1 MHLECRMLKY
11 FITEKVIS
19 TDLIEERNIQM
30 KKKILPVI
38 AAIAFIF
45 VVVIFMI
52 LGKVIDKYTPTD
64 ERQDLA
70 IQYNLTSNDEVAIIY
85 NNELIEAKA
94 KVINDVVYL
103 RLDTVKSYINDRFY
117 WDSNENLLRY
127 TTASDL
133 VSVPAE
139 STSYTIT
146 KDSHSS
152 DHIIVKADAE
162 TAYIAIDF
170 VKTYSDF
177 SYEIFENPN
186 RVVITTAWDDY
197 TTTTAKKASELRVRG
212 GIKSPILDDLEKGE
226 VLTILEE
233 METWTKVITDDGI
246 IGYVKSKNLGNT
258 STKTLTS
265 DYVPEEFTHIKKDF
279 EINMAWH
286 QVFNRSA
293 NGNISSVLQST
304 KGLNV
309 ISPSWFYLKD
319 ENGGI
324 GSLASSDYVSY
335 CHQHNV
341 EVWALVSNF
350 GAADQGLENPDLTA
364 VLTHTSSRDNLVNN
378 LISAA
383 IQYNLDGINVDFE
396 SVSPEVGDAYI
407 QFIRE
412 LSLKCANNGIVLSV
426 DNYVPTAYTAFYD
439 RAEQALF
446 ADYVVIMAYDEHYSG
461 SEPGSVASIGWVT
474 EGIENTLK
482 EVPADQI
489 ILGMP
494 FYARVWKLTPV
505 EGESLPEDGAVVDSF
520 TNFDISC
527 YSASMGEQKKLASV
541 NGVTPVWS
549 DDVGQHY
556 VEYINGGSIYQIWM
570 EDAASIEAKLKVM
583 DSFGLA
589 GGSFWKLGL
598 EQSAVWDTIIKYIN

>member
-1 MHLECRMLKY
+1 
-11 FITEKVIS
+11 
-19 TDLIEERNIQM
+19 M

-38 AAIAFIF
+38 AALAFIL
-45 VVVIFMI
+45 VVILFMI
-52 LGKVIDKYTPTD
+52 LGKVIDRYTPTD
-64 ERQDLA
+64 EHQDLA
-70 IQYNLTSNDEVAIIY
+70 VHYGVTSDEEVAIIY

-94 KVINDVVYL
+94 KLLNGVVYL
-103 RLDTVKSYINDRFY
+103 RLDTVKDYINDRFY
-117 WDSNENLLRY
+117 WDANENLLRY
-127 TTASDL
+127 TTATDL

-139 STSYTIT
+139 STNYTIT

-177 SYEIFENPN
+177 AYEVFEAPN
-186 RVVITTAWDDY
+186 RVVITTAWGDY
-197 TTTTAKKASELRVRG
+197 TTTTAKKDTEIRVLG
-212 GIKSPILDDLEKGE
+212 GIKSPILDDIAKGE
-226 VLTILEE
+226 ELTILEE
-233 METWTKVITDDGI
+233 LETWTEVITGDGI
-246 IGYVKSKNLGNT
+246 IGYVKSKNLGSK

-265 DYVPEEFTHIKKDF
+265 DYVPEEFSHIKKDF

-293 NGNISSVLQST
+293 NSNISSVLSST

-319 ENGGI
+319 EKGGI

-350 GAADQGLENPDLTA
+350 GAADQGLANPDLTTI
-364 VLTHTSSRDNLVNN
+364 LTHTSSRDNLVNN
-378 LISAA
+378 LISSA
-383 IQYNLDGINVDFE
+383 IQYNLDGINIDFE
-396 SVSPEVGDAYI
+396 SVDPAVGDSYI

-474 EGIENTLK
+474 EGIENTMK

-494 FYARVWKLTPV
+494 FYARVWSLTPA
-505 EGESLPEDGAVVDSF
+505 EGESLPEDGAVVDSY
-520 TNFDISC
+520 TNYDIGC
-527 YSASMGEQKKLASV
+527 YSASMGEQKRLANV

-549 DDVGQHY
+549 DEVGQY
-556 VEYINGGSIYQIWM
+556 YAEYKNSGSIYQIWM
-570 EDAASIEAKLKVM
+570 EDEASIEEKLKVM
-583 DSFGLA
+583 DSFKLA
-589 GGSFWKLGL
+589 GGAFWKLGL
-598 EQSAVWDTIIKYIN
+598 EQSSVWDTIIKYIN

>member
-1 MHLECRMLKY
+1 
-11 FITEKVIS
+11 
-19 TDLIEERNIQM
+19 M

-38 AAIAFIF
+38 AAVAFIL
-45 VVVIFMI
+45 VVISFMI

-64 ERQDLA
+64 EHQDLA
-70 IQYNLTSNDEVAIIY
+70 VHYDVTAEGEVAIIY
-85 NNELIEAKA
+85 NNELIESKA
-94 KVINDVVYL
+94 KLLNGVVYL
-103 RLDTVKSYINDRFY
+103 RLDMVKNYINDRFY
-117 WDSNENLLRY
+117 WDANENLLRY
-127 TTASDL
+127 TTANDL
-133 VSVPAE
+133 ISVPAE
-139 STSYTIT
+139 STNYTIT

-152 DHIIVKADAE
+152 DHILVKADAE

-177 SYEIFENPN
+177 AYEIFENPD
-186 RVVITTAWDDY
+186 RVVITTAWGDY
-197 TTTTAKKASELRVRG
+197 TTTTAKKDTEIRVLG
-212 GIKSPILDDLEKGE
+212 GIKSPILDDLAKGE
-226 VLTILEE
+226 ELTILEE
-233 METWTKVITDDGI
+233 LENWTEVITSDGI
-246 IGYVKSKNLGNT
+246 IGYVKSKNLGEK

-265 DYVPEEFTHIKKDF
+265 DYVPEEFSHIKKDF

-286 QVFNRSA
+286 QVFNRTA
-293 NGNISSVLQST
+293 NSNISSVLQST

-309 ISPSWFYLKD
+309 ISPTWFFLKD

-324 GSLASSDYVSY
+324 GSLASSDYVKY

-350 GAADQGLENPDLTA
+350 GATDQGLENPDLTTI
-364 VLTHTSSRDNLVNN
+364 LTHTSSRDNLVNN

-396 SVSPEVGDAYI
+396 SVSPDVGDSYI

-412 LSLKCANNGIVLSV
+412 LSLKCANNGLVLSV

-446 ADYVVIMAYDEHYSG
+446 ADYVVVMAYDEHYSG

-474 EGIENTLK
+474 EGIVNTMK

-489 ILGMP
+489 VLGMP
-494 FYARVWKLTPV
+494 FYSRIWKLTPA
-505 EGESLPEDGAVVDSF
+505 EGESLPEEGAVVDSYV
-520 TNFDISC
+520 NFDISC
-527 YSASMGEQKKLASV
+527 YSASMAEQKKLANV

-549 DDVGQHY
+549 DEVGQHY
-556 VEYINGGSIYQIWM
+556 VEYKNGGSIYQIWM

-583 DSFGLA
+583 DSYELA
-589 GGSFWKLGL
+589 GGAFWKLGL
-598 EQSAVWDTIIKYIN
+598 EQSSVWDTIIKYIN

>member
-1 MHLECRMLKY
+1 
-11 FITEKVIS
+11 
-19 TDLIEERNIQM
+19 M

-38 AAIAFIF
+38 AALAFILA
-45 VVVIFMI
+45 VISFMI

-64 ERQDLA
+64 ERRDLSEH
-70 IQYNLTSNDEVAIIY
+70 YGVTSDEEVAIIY
-85 NNELIEAKA
+85 NNELIESKA
-94 KVINDVVYL
+94 KLLNGVVYL
-103 RLDTVKSYINDRFY
+103 RLDMVKGYINDRFY
-117 WDSNENLLRY
+117 WDANENILRY
-127 TTASDL
+127 TTASEL

-139 STSYTIT
+139 STNYTIA

-152 DHIIVKADAE
+152 NHIIVKADAE

-177 SYEIFENPN
+177 AYEIFEEPN
-186 RVVITTAWDDY
+186 RVVITTAWGDY
-197 TTTTAKKASELRVRG
+197 TTTTAKKDTEIRVLG
-212 GIKSPILDDLEKGE
+212 GIKSPIIDDIAKGE
-226 VLTILEE
+226 TLTILEE
-233 METWTKVITDDGI
+233 LENWTEVITDDGI
-246 IGYVKSKNLGNT
+246 IGYVKSKNLGSK

-265 DYVPEEFTHIKKDF
+265 DFVEEAFTHIKKDF

-286 QVFNRSA
+286 QVFNRNA
-293 NGNISSVLQST
+293 NSNISSVLSST

-319 ENGGI
+319 EKGGI

-350 GAADQGLENPDLTA
+350 GAVDQGLENPDLTTI
-364 VLTHTSSRDNLVNN
+364 LTHTSSRDNLVNN

-383 IQYNLDGINVDFE
+383 IQYNLDGINIDFE
-396 SVSPEVGDAYI
+396 SVDPAVGDSYI

-412 LSLKCANNGIVLSV
+412 LSLKCANNEIVLSV

-474 EGIENTLK
+474 EGIENTMK

-494 FYARVWKLTPV
+494 FYARVWKLTPADGI
-505 EGESLPEDGAVVDSF
+505 ELPETGSMISDYSDY
-520 TNFDISC
+520 NISC
-527 YSASMGEQKKLASV
+527 YSASMGEQKNLANV
-541 NGVTPVWS
+541 NGITPIWS
-549 DDVGQHY
+549 DEIGQHY
-556 VEYINGGSIYQIWM
+556 VEYKNSGAIYQIWM

-598 EQSAVWDTIIKYIN
+598 EQSSVWDTIIKYIN

>member
-1 MHLECRMLKY
+1 
-11 FITEKVIS
+11 
-19 TDLIEERNIQM
+19 M

-38 AAIAFIF
+38 AAVAFIL
-45 VVVIFMI
+45 VVILFMI
-52 LGKVIDKYTPTD
+52 LGKVINKYTPTD
-64 ERQDLA
+64 EHQDLA
-70 IQYNLTSNDEVAIIY
+70 VHYDVTSEGEVAIIY
-85 NNELIEAKA
+85 NNELIESKA
-94 KVINDVVYL
+94 KLLNGVVYL
-103 RLDTVKSYINDRFY
+103 RLDMVKDYINDRFY
-117 WDSNENLLRY
+117 WDANENLLRY
-127 TTASDL
+127 TTATDL

-139 STSYTIT
+139 STNYTIT
-146 KDSHSS
+146 KDTHSS
-152 DHIIVKADAE
+152 DHILVKADAE

-177 SYEIFENPN
+177 AYEIFENPN
-186 RVVITTAWDDY
+186 RVVITTAWGDY
-197 TTTTAKKASELRVRG
+197 TTTTAKKDTELRVLG
-212 GIKSPILDDLEKGE
+212 GIKSPILDDLTKGE
-226 VLTILEE
+226 ELTILEE
-233 METWTKVITDDGI
+233 LETWTEVITNDGI
-246 IGYVKSKNLGNT
+246 IGYVKSKNLGEK

-265 DYVPEEFTHIKKDF
+265 DYVPEEFSHIKKDF
-279 EINMAWH
+279 EISMAWH

-293 NGNISSVLQST
+293 NSNISSVLQST

-309 ISPSWFYLKD
+309 ISPTWFYLKD
-319 ENGGI
+319 EKGGI
-324 GSLASSDYVSY
+324 GSLASSDYVKY

-350 GAADQGLENPDLTA
+350 GATDQGLENPDLTTI
-364 VLTHTSSRDNLVNN
+364 LTHTSSRDNLVNN

-396 SVSPEVGDAYI
+396 SVSPDVGDSYI

-412 LSLKCANNGIVLSV
+412 LSLKCANNGLVLSV

-474 EGIENTLK
+474 EGIENTMK
-482 EVPADQI
+482 EVSADQI
-489 ILGMP
+489 VLGMP
-494 FYARVWKLTPV
+494 FYSRVWKLTPA
-505 EGESLPEDGAVVDSF
+505 EGESLPEEGSVVDSY

-527 YSASMGEQKKLASV
+527 YSASMAEQKKLANV

-549 DDVGQHY
+549 DEVGQHY
-556 VEYINGGSIYQIWM
+556 VEYKNGGSIYQIWM

-589 GGSFWKLGL
+589 GGAFWKLGL
-598 EQSAVWDTIIKYIN
+598 EQSSVWDTIIKYIN

>member
-1 MHLECRMLKY
+1 
-11 FITEKVIS
+11 
-19 TDLIEERNIQM
+19 M

-38 AAIAFIF
+38 AAVAFIL
-45 VVVIFMI
+45 VVILFMI

-70 IQYNLTSNDEVAIIY
+70 VHYDVTAEGEVAIIY
-85 NNELIEAKA
+85 NNELIESKA
-94 KVINDVVYL
+94 KLLNGVVYL
-103 RLDTVKSYINDRFY
+103 RLDMVKDYINDRFY
-117 WDSNENLLRY
+117 WDANENLLRY
-127 TTASDL
+127 TTATDL

-139 STSYTIT
+139 STNYTIT
-146 KDSHSS
+146 KDSYSS
-152 DHIIVKADAE
+152 DHILVKADAE

-177 SYEIFENPN
+177 AYEIFENPD
-186 RVVITTAWDDY
+186 RVVITTAWGDY
-197 TTTTAKKASELRVRG
+197 TTTTVKKDTELRVRG
-212 GIKSPILDDLEKGE
+212 GIKSPILDDLAKGE
-226 VLTILEE
+226 ELTILEE
-233 METWTKVITDDGI
+233 FETWTEVITGDGI
-246 IGYVKSKNLGNT
+246 IGYVKSKNLDKK
-258 STKTLTS
+258 SIKTLTS
-265 DYVPEEFTHIKKDF
+265 DYVPEEFSHIKKDF
-279 EINMAWH
+279 EINLAWH
-286 QVFNRSA
+286 QVFNRTA
-293 NGNISSVLQST
+293 NSNISSVLQST

-309 ISPSWFYLKD
+309 ISPTWFFLKD

-324 GSLASSDYVSY
+324 GSLASSDYVKY

-350 GAADQGLENPDLTA
+350 GAVDQGLDNPDLTTI
-364 VLTHTSSRDNLVNN
+364 LTHTSSRDNLVNN

-383 IQYNLDGINVDFE
+383 IQYNLDGINIDFE
-396 SVSPEVGDAYI
+396 SVSPDVGDSYI

-412 LSLKCANNGIVLSV
+412 LSLKCANNGLVLSV

-446 ADYVVIMAYDEHYSG
+446 ADYVVVMAYDEHYSG

-474 EGIENTLK
+474 EGIENTMK

-489 ILGMP
+489 VLGMP
-494 FYARVWKLTPV
+494 FYSRVWKLTPA
-505 EGESLPEDGAVVDSF
+505 EGESLPEDGAVVDSY
-520 TNFDISC
+520 TNFDVSC
-527 YSASMGEQKKLASV
+527 YSASMAEQKKLANV

-549 DDVGQHY
+549 DEVGQHY
-556 VEYINGGSIYQIWM
+556 VEYKNGGSIYQIWM

-589 GGSFWKLGL
+589 GGAFWKLGL
-598 EQSAVWDTIIKYIN
+598 EQSSVWDTIIKYIN

>member
-1 MHLECRMLKY
+1 
-11 FITEKVIS
+11 
-19 TDLIEERNIQM
+19 M
-30 KKKILPVI
+30 KKKIIPVI
-38 AAIAFIF
+38 AAFVFIF
-45 VVVIFMI
+45 VIILFML
-52 LGKVIDKYTPTD
+52 LGKIIDKYSPTD
-64 ERQDLA
+64 DRQDLG
-70 IQYNLTSNDEVAIIY
+70 IHYNINSDEEVAIIY

-94 KVINDVVYL
+94 KILNDIVYL
-103 RLDTVKSYINDRFY
+103 RVDTVKNYINNRFY
-117 WDSNENLLRY
+117 WDENENILRY
-127 TTASDL
+127 TTATDL

-139 STSYTIT
+139 STNYTIT
-146 KDSHSS
+146 KKSHSS

-162 TAYIAIDF
+162 TAYVAIDF

-177 SYEIFENPN
+177 AYEIFEEPH
-186 RVVITTAWDDY
+186 RIIITTAWGNY
-197 TTTTAKKASELRVRG
+197 TTATAKKDTELRLLG
-212 GIKSPILDDLEKGE
+212 GIKSPILDELEKGE
-226 VLTILEE
+226 ELTILEE
-233 METWTKVITDDGI
+233 LESWTEVITADGI
-246 IGYVKSKNLGNT
+246 IGYVKSKNLGNI

-286 QVFNRSA
+286 QIFNRSA
-293 NGNISSVLQST
+293 NSNISSVLQST

-319 ENGGI
+319 NKGNI
-324 GSLASSDYVSY
+324 GSLASTDYVNY

-350 GAADQGLENPDLTA
+350 GASDQGLENPDLTSL
-364 VLTHTSSRDNLVNN
+364 LTHTSSRDNLVNN
-378 LISAA
+378 LISSA

-396 SVSPEVGDAYI
+396 SVDPSVGDSYI

-426 DNYVPTAYTAFYD
+426 DNYVPSAYTAFYN

-474 EGIENTLK
+474 EGIENTMK
-482 EVPADQI
+482 EVPSDQI

-494 FYARVWKLTPV
+494 FYARVWSLTPV
-505 EGESLPEDGAVVDSF
+505 DGESLPEDGAVIDSF
-520 TNFDISC
+520 TNFNINC
-527 YSASMGEQKKLASV
+527 YSASMGEQKRLANA

-549 DDVGQHY
+549 DELGQYY
-556 VEYINGGSIYQIWM
+556 VEYKNGGSIYQIWM
-570 EDAASIEAKLKVM
+570 EDATSIEAKLKVM
-583 DSFGLA
+583 DSFKLA
-589 GGSFWKLGL
+589 GGAFWKLGL
-598 EQSAVWDTIIKYIN
+598 EQETVWDTIIKYIN

>member
-1 MHLECRMLKY
+1 
-11 FITEKVIS
+11 
-19 TDLIEERNIQM
+19 M

-38 AAIAFIF
+38 AALTLII
-45 VVVIFMI
+45 VVILFML
-52 LGKVIDKYTPTD
+52 LGNVIEKYTPTD

-70 IQYNLTSNDEVAIIY
+70 AHYNVTSDEEVAIIY
-85 NNELIEAKA
+85 NNELIESKA
-94 KVINDVVYL
+94 KLLNGVVYL
-103 RLDTVKSYINDRFY
+103 SLDTVKDYINDRFY
-117 WDSNENLLRY
+117 WDANENLLRY
-127 TTASDL
+127 ATATDL

-139 STSYTIT
+139 STNYTIT

-152 DHIIVKADAE
+152 DHIIVKADAT

-177 SYEIFENPN
+177 AYEIFEEPN
-186 RVVITTAWDDY
+186 RVVITTAWGDY
-197 TTTTAKKASELRVRG
+197 TTTTAKKDTELRILG
-212 GIKSPILDDLEKGE
+212 GIKSPILDDIAKGE
-226 VLTILEE
+226 ELTILEQLE
-233 METWTKVITDDGI
+233 NWTEVITSDGI
-246 IGYVKSKNLGNT
+246 IGYVKSKNLGDT

-265 DYVPEEFTHIKKDF
+265 DYVAEEFTHIKKDF

-309 ISPSWFYLKD
+309 ISPTWFYLNNED
-319 ENGGI
+319 GGI
-324 GSLASSDYVSY
+324 GSLASTDYVNY

-350 GAADQGLENPDLTA
+350 GAVDQGLENPDLTTI
-364 VLTHTSSRDNLVNN
+364 LTHTSSRDNLVNN
-378 LISAA
+378 LISSA

-396 SVSPEVGDAYI
+396 SVDPAVGDSYI

-446 ADYVVIMAYDEHYSG
+446 ADYVAVMAYDEHYAG
-461 SEPGSVASIGWVT
+461 SEPGSVASIGFVT

-494 FYARVWKLTPV
+494 FYSRVWSLTPTD
-505 EGESLPEDGAVVDSF
+505 GEATTDGAADSY
-520 TNFDISC
+520 TNYDIGC
-527 YSASMGEQKKLASV
+527 YSASMGEQKRLANV
-541 NGVTPVWS
+541 NGVEPVWS
-549 DDVGQHY
+549 SESGQYY
-556 VEYINGGSIYQIWM
+556 VEYENGGSIYKIWI
-570 EDAASIEAKLKVM
+570 EDAASIEEKLKVM

-589 GGSFWKLGL
+589 GGAFWKLGL
-598 EQSAVWDTIIKYIN
+598 EQSSVWDTIIKYIN

>member
-1 MHLECRMLKY
+1 
-11 FITEKVIS
+11 
-19 TDLIEERNIQM
+19 M

-38 AAIAFIF
+38 AAIVFIF
-45 VVVIFMI
+45 VVILFMI
-52 LGKVIDKYTPTD
+52 LGKVIDKITPTD

-70 IQYNLTSNDEVAIIY
+70 IQYHVTSDEEVAIIY
-85 NNELIEAKA
+85 NNELIEDQAKLLNG
-94 KVINDVVYL
+94 IVYL
-103 RLDTVKSYINDRFY
+103 SLDTVKNHINDRFY
-117 WDSNENLLRY
+117 WDTNENLLRY
-127 TTASDL
+127 TTSTAL

-139 STSYTIT
+139 STNYTIA
-146 KDSHSS
+146 KDTHSS
-152 DHIIVKADAE
+152 DHILVKADSE

-177 SYEIFENPN
+177 AYEIFTEPN
-186 RVVITTAWDDY
+186 RVVITTAWGDY
-197 TTTTAKKASELRVRG
+197 TTTTVKKDTKLRVRG
-212 GIKSPILDDLEKGE
+212 GIKSAILDDIAKGE
-226 VLTILEE
+226 ELTILEE
-233 METWTKVITDDGI
+233 FENWVEVITSDGI
-246 IGYVKSKNLGNT
+246 IGYVKSKNLGST

-265 DYVPEEFTHIKKDF
+265 DYTPDEFTHIKKDF

-293 NGNISSVLQST
+293 NSDISSVLSST

-319 ENGGI
+319 ETGNI
-324 GSLASSDYVSY
+324 GSLASTDYVTY

-350 GAADQGLENPDLTA
+350 GAEDQGLENPDLTTI
-364 VLTHTSSRDNLVNN
+364 LTHTSSRDNLVNN

-383 IQYNLDGINVDFE
+383 IQYNLDGINIDFE
-396 SVSPEVGDAYI
+396 SVDPEVGDSYI

-461 SEPGSVASIGWVT
+461 TEPGSVASIGWVT
-474 EGIENTLK
+474 EGIENTMK

-494 FYARVWKLTPV
+494 FYARVWRLTPAD
-505 EGESLPEDGAVVDSF
+505 GESLPEDGAIVDSF

-527 YSASMGEQKKLASV
+527 NSASMGEQKRLASA

-549 DDVGQHY
+549 DEVGQYY
-556 VEYINGGSIYQIWM
+556 VEYKNGESIYQIWM
-570 EDAASIEAKLKVM
+570 EDATSIEAKLKVM
-583 DSFGLA
+583 DSFKLA
-589 GGSFWKLGL
+589 GGAFWKLGL
-598 EQSAVWDTIIKYIN
+598 EQESVWDTIIKYIN

>member
-1 MHLECRMLKY
+1 
-11 FITEKVIS
+11 
-19 TDLIEERNIQM
+19 M

-38 AAIAFIF
+38 AALAFIL
-45 VVVIFMI
+45 VVISFMV

-64 ERQDLA
+64 ERRDLA
-70 IQYNLTSNDEVAIIY
+70 VHYDVTSDEDVAIIY
-85 NNELIEAKA
+85 NNELIESKA
-94 KVINDVVYL
+94 RLLNGVVYL
-103 RLDTVKSYINDRFY
+103 RLDMVKEYINDRFY
-117 WDSNENLLRY
+117 WDANENLLRY
-127 TTASDL
+127 ATASDL

-139 STSYTIT
+139 STNYTIA

-162 TAYIAIDF
+162 TAYVAIDF
-170 VKTYSDF
+170 IKTYSDF
-177 SYEIFENPN
+177 AYEIFEEPN
-186 RVVITTAWDDY
+186 RVVITTAWGDY
-197 TTTTAKKASELRVRG
+197 TTTTAKKDTEIRILG
-212 GIKSPILDDLEKGE
+212 GIKSPILDDIAKGE
-226 VLTILEE
+226 ELTVLEE
-233 METWTKVITDDGI
+233 LENWTEVITGDGI
-246 IGYVKSKNLGNT
+246 IGYVKSKNLGSK

-265 DYVPEEFTHIKKDF
+265 DFIEEAFTHIKKDF
-279 EINMAWH
+279 EVNMAWH
-286 QVFNRSA
+286 QVFNRNA
-293 NGNISSVLQST
+293 NSNIASVLSST

-350 GAADQGLENPDLTA
+350 GAVDQGLENPDLTTI
-364 VLTHTSSRDNLVNN
+364 LTHTSSRDNLVNN

-396 SVSPEVGDAYI
+396 SVDPAVGDSYI

-412 LSLKCANNGIVLSV
+412 LSLKCANNEIVLSV

-474 EGIENTLK
+474 EGIENTMK

-494 FYARVWKLTPV
+494 FYARVWKLTPAD
-505 EGESLPEDGAVVDSF
+505 GSSLPETGAMISDYS
-520 TNFDISC
+520 DYKISC
-527 YSASMGEQKKLASV
+527 YSASMSEQKKLANV
-541 NGVTPVWS
+541 NGITPIWS
-549 DDVGQHY
+549 DEIGQHY
-556 VEYINGGSIYQIWM
+556 VEYENGNSIYQIWM

-589 GGSFWKLGL
+589 GGAFWKLGL
-598 EQSAVWDTIIKYIN
+598 EQSSVWDTIIKYIN

>member
-1 MHLECRMLKY
+1 
-11 FITEKVIS
+11 
-19 TDLIEERNIQM
+19 M

-38 AAIAFIF
+38 AALAFIL
-45 VVVIFMI
+45 VVILFTL
-52 LGKVIDKYTPTD
+52 LGNVIEKYTPTD
-64 ERQDLA
+64 EQQDLG
-70 IQYNLTSNDEVAIIY
+70 IHYGISSEEDVAIIY
-85 NNELIEAKA
+85 NNELLESKGRILNG
-94 KVINDVVYL
+94 IVYL
-103 RLDTVKSYINDRFY
+103 RLDTIKTYINDRFY
-117 WDSNENLLRY
+117 WDANENLLRY
-127 TTASDL
+127 TTATDL

-152 DHIIVKADAE
+152 NHIIVKADAE
-162 TAYIAIDF
+162 TAYVAIDF

-177 SYEIFENPN
+177 SYEIFEEPN
-186 RVVITTAWDDY
+186 RVVITTAWGDY
-197 TTTTAKKASELRVRG
+197 TTTTAKKDTELRILG
-212 GIKSPILDDLEKGE
+212 GIKSPIIDTLEKGE
-226 VLTILEE
+226 ELTILEE
-233 METWTKVITDDGI
+233 LETWTEVITSDGV
-246 IGYVKSKNLGNT
+246 IGYVKSKYLGST

-265 DYVPEEFTHIKKDF
+265 DYIAEEFTHIKKDF

-286 QVFNRSA
+286 QVLNRSA
-293 NGNISSVLQST
+293 NSNISSVLQST

-309 ISPSWFYLKD
+309 ISPTWFYLKD
-319 ENGGI
+319 EKGTI
-324 GSLASSDYVSY
+324 GSLASTDYVSY

-350 GAADQGLENPDLTA
+350 GAADQGLSNPDLTTI
-364 VLTHTSSRDNLVNN
+364 LTHTSSRDNLVNN

-383 IQYNLDGINVDFE
+383 IQYNLDGINIDFE
-396 SVSPEVGDAYI
+396 SVDPAVGDSYI
-407 QFIRE
+407 QFVRE

-474 EGIENTLK
+474 EGIENTMK
-482 EVPADQI
+482 EVPASQI

-494 FYARVWKLTPV
+494 FYARVWSLTPS
-505 EGESLPEDGAVVDSF
+505 EGESLPEDGAVIDSF
-520 TNFDISC
+520 TNYDISC
-527 YSASMGEQKKLASV
+527 YSASMGEQKRLANA
-541 NGVTPVWS
+541 NGATPVWS
-549 DDVGQHY
+549 DEVGQHY
-556 VEYINGGSIYQIWM
+556 VEYKNGGSIYQIWM

-583 DSFGLA
+583 DSFKLA
-589 GGSFWKLGL
+589 GGAFWKLGL

>member
-1 MHLECRMLKY
+1 
-11 FITEKVIS
+11 
-19 TDLIEERNIQM
+19 M

-38 AAIAFIF
+38 AAVAFIL
-45 VVVIFMI
+45 VVISFMI

-64 ERQDLA
+64 EHQDLA
-70 IQYNLTSNDEVAIIY
+70 VHYDVTAEGEVAIIY
-85 NNELIEAKA
+85 NNELIESKA
-94 KVINDVVYL
+94 KLLNGIVYL
-103 RLDTVKSYINDRFY
+103 RLDMVKNYINDRFY
-117 WDSNENLLRY
+117 WDANENLLRY
-127 TTASDL
+127 TTANDL

-139 STSYTIT
+139 STNYTIT
-146 KDSHSS
+146 KDTHSS
-152 DHIIVKADAE
+152 DHILVKADAE

-177 SYEIFENPN
+177 AYEIFENPD
-186 RVVITTAWDDY
+186 RVVITTAWGDY
-197 TTTTAKKASELRVRG
+197 TTTTAKKDTEIRVLG
-212 GIKSPILDDLEKGE
+212 GIKSPILDDIPKGE
-226 VLTILEE
+226 ELTVLEE
-233 METWTKVITDDGI
+233 LENWTEVITNDGI
-246 IGYVKSKNLGNT
+246 IGYVKSKNLGEK

-265 DYVPEEFTHIKKDF
+265 DYVPEEFSHIKKDF

-286 QVFNRSA
+286 QVFNRTA
-293 NGNISSVLQST
+293 NSNISSVLQST

-309 ISPSWFYLKD
+309 ISPTWFFLKD

-324 GSLASSDYVSY
+324 GSLASSDYVKY

-350 GAADQGLENPDLTA
+350 GATDQGLENPDLTTI
-364 VLTHTSSRDNLVNN
+364 LTHTSSRDNLVNN

-396 SVSPEVGDAYI
+396 SVSPDVGDSYI

-412 LSLKCANNGIVLSV
+412 LSLKCANNGLVLSV

-474 EGIENTLK
+474 EGIVNTMK

-489 ILGMP
+489 VLGMP
-494 FYARVWKLTPV
+494 FYSRVWKLTPA
-505 EGESLPEDGAVVDSF
+505 EGESLPEEGAVVDSYV
-520 TNFDISC
+520 NFDISC
-527 YSASMGEQKKLASV
+527 YSASMAEQKKLANV

-549 DDVGQHY
+549 DEVGQHY
-556 VEYINGGSIYQIWM
+556 VEYKNGGSIYQIWM

-583 DSFGLA
+583 DSYELA
-589 GGSFWKLGL
+589 GGAFWKLGL
-598 EQSAVWDTIIKYIN
+598 EQSSVWDTIIKYIN

>member
-1 MHLECRMLKY
+1 
-11 FITEKVIS
+11 
-19 TDLIEERNIQM
+19 M

-38 AAIAFIF
+38 AALAFIL
-45 VVVIFMI
+45 VIISFMV

-64 ERQDLA
+64 ERRDLA
-70 IQYNLTSNDEVAIIY
+70 VHYDVTSDEEVAIIY
-85 NNELIEAKA
+85 NNELIESKA
-94 KVINDVVYL
+94 KLLNGVVYL
-103 RLDTVKSYINDRFY
+103 RLDMVKSYINDRFY
-117 WDSNENLLRY
+117 WDANENLLRY
-127 TTASDL
+127 TTASEL

-139 STSYTIT
+139 STNYTIA

-177 SYEIFENPN
+177 AYEIFEEPN
-186 RVVITTAWDDY
+186 RVAITTAWGDY
-197 TTTTAKKASELRVRG
+197 TTTTAKKDTEIRILG
-212 GIKSPILDDLEKGE
+212 GIKSPILDDITKGE
-226 VLTILEE
+226 ELTILEE
-233 METWTKVITDDGI
+233 LETWTEVITNDGI
-246 IGYVKSKNLGNT
+246 IGYVKSKNLGNK
-258 STKTLTS
+258 STKTLSS
-265 DYVPEEFTHIKKDF
+265 DFIEEAFTHIKKDF

-286 QVFNRSA
+286 QVFNRTA
-293 NGNISSVLQST
+293 NSNISSVLSST

-350 GAADQGLENPDLTA
+350 GAVDQGLENPDLTTI
-364 VLTHTSSRDNLVNN
+364 LTHTSSRDNLVNN

-396 SVSPEVGDAYI
+396 SVDPAVGDSYI

-426 DNYVPTAYTAFYD
+426 DNYVPSAYTAFYD

-474 EGIENTLK
+474 EGIENTMK

-494 FYARVWKLTPV
+494 FYARVWKLTPAD
-505 EGESLPEDGAVVDSF
+505 GSSLPETGAMISDYSDF
-520 TNFDISC
+520 KISC
-527 YSASMGEQKKLASV
+527 YSASMSEQKKLANV
-541 NGVTPVWS
+541 NGISPIWS
-549 DDVGQHY
+549 DELGQHY
-556 VEYINGGSIYQIWM
+556 VEYQNSGSIYQIWM

-598 EQSAVWDTIIKYIN
+598 EQSSVWDTIIKYIN

>member
-1 MHLECRMLKY
+1 
-11 FITEKVIS
+11 
-19 TDLIEERNIQM
+19 M

-38 AAIAFIF
+38 AALAFIL
-45 VVVIFMI
+45 VVILFMI

-70 IQYNLTSNDEVAIIY
+70 VHYGIASEEEVAIIY

-94 KVINDVVYL
+94 KLLNGVVYL
-103 RLDTVKSYINDRFY
+103 RLDTVKDYINNRFY
-117 WDSNENLLRY
+117 WDTNENLLRY
-127 TTASDL
+127 TTATDL

-139 STSYTIT
+139 STNYTIT

-152 DHIIVKADAE
+152 DHILVKADAE

-170 VKTYSDF
+170 VKNYSDF
-177 SYEIFENPN
+177 AYEIFESPN
-186 RVVITTAWDDY
+186 RVVITTAWGDY
-197 TTTTAKKASELRVRG
+197 TTTTVKKDTEIRVLG
-212 GIKSPILDDLEKGE
+212 GIKSPILDNIPKGE
-226 VLTILEE
+226 ELTILEE
-233 METWTKVITDDGI
+233 LETWTEVITNDGI
-246 IGYVKSKNLGNT
+246 IGYVKSKNLGST

-265 DYVPEEFTHIKKDF
+265 DYVPEEFAHIKKDF

-293 NGNISSVLQST
+293 NSNISSVLSST

-324 GSLASSDYVSY
+324 GSLASNDYVSY

-350 GAADQGLENPDLTA
+350 GAADQGLENPDLTTI
-364 VLTHTSSRDNLVNN
+364 LTHTSSRDNLVNN

-396 SVSPEVGDAYI
+396 SVDPAVGDSYI

-446 ADYVVIMAYDEHYSG
+446 ADYVVIMAYDEHYAG

-474 EGIENTLK
+474 EGIENTMK

-494 FYARVWKLTPV
+494 FYARVWSLTPA
-505 EGESLPEDGAVVDSF
+505 EGEDTPADGTVADSF
-520 TNFDISC
+520 TNYDIGC
-527 YSASMGEQKKLASV
+527 YSASMAEQKRLANV

-549 DDVGQHY
+549 DEVGQHY
-556 VEYINGGSIYQIWM
+556 VEYENGGSIYQIWM
-570 EDAASIEAKLKVM
+570 EDTASIEAKLKVM
-583 DSFGLA
+583 DSFQLA
-589 GGSFWKLGL
+589 GGAFWKLGL
-598 EQSAVWDTIIKYIN
+598 EQSSVWDTIIKYIN

>member
-1 MHLECRMLKY
+1 
-11 FITEKVIS
+11 
-19 TDLIEERNIQM
+19 M

-38 AAIAFIF
+38 AALAFILA
-45 VVVIFMI
+45 VISFMI

-64 ERQDLA
+64 ERRDLSEHYGITA
-70 IQYNLTSNDEVAIIY
+70 DEEVAIIY
-85 NNELIEAKA
+85 NNELMEAKA
-94 KVINDVVYL
+94 KLVNGVVYL
-103 RLDTVKSYINDRFY
+103 SLDTVKGYINDRFY
-117 WDSNENLLRY
+117 WDANENILRY
-127 TTASDL
+127 TTASEL
-133 VSVPAE
+133 ISVPAE
-139 STSYTIT
+139 STDYTIA
-146 KDSHSS
+146 KNSHSS

-177 SYEIFENPN
+177 AYGIFEEPN
-186 RVVITTAWDDY
+186 RVVITTAWGDY
-197 TTTTAKKASELRVRG
+197 TTTTAKKDSELRIRG
-212 GIKSPILDDLEKGE
+212 GIKSPILDDIVKGE
-226 VLTILEE
+226 SLTILEE
-233 METWTKVITDDGI
+233 LENWTKVITDDGI
-246 IGYVKSKNLGNT
+246 IGYVKSKNLGSK

-265 DYVPEEFTHIKKDF
+265 DFIEEAFTHIKKDF

-286 QVFNRSA
+286 QVFNRNA
-293 NGNISSVLQST
+293 NSNISSVLSST

-350 GAADQGLENPDLTA
+350 GATDQGLENPDLTTI
-364 VLTHTSSRDNLVNN
+364 LTHTSSRDNLVNN

-396 SVSPEVGDAYI
+396 SVDPAVGDSYI

-412 LSLKCANNGIVLSV
+412 LSLKCANNEIVLSV

-474 EGIENTLK
+474 EGIENTMK

-494 FYARVWKLTPV
+494 FYARVWKLTPADGI
-505 EGESLPEDGAVVDSF
+505 ELPETGSMISNYADY
-520 TNFDISC
+520 NISC
-527 YSASMGEQKKLASV
+527 YSASMGEQKNLANV
-541 NGVTPVWS
+541 NGITPIWS
-549 DDVGQHY
+549 DEIAQHY
-556 VEYINGGSIYQIWM
+556 VEYKNGGAIYQIWM
-570 EDAASIEAKLKVM
+570 EDAASIEAKLRVM

-598 EQSAVWDTIIKYIN
+598 EQSSVWDTIIKYIN

>member
-1 MHLECRMLKY
+1 
-11 FITEKVIS
+11 
-19 TDLIEERNIQM
+19 M

-38 AAIAFIF
+38 AASAFILA
-45 VVVIFMI
+45 IISFMI

-64 ERQDLA
+64 ERRDLSEH
-70 IQYNLTSNDEVAIIY
+70 YGVTSEEEVAIVY
-85 NNELIEAKA
+85 NNKLIESKA
-94 KVINDVVYL
+94 KLLNGVVYL
-103 RLDTVKSYINDRFY
+103 RLDMVKGYINDRFY
-117 WDSNENLLRY
+117 WDANENILRY
-127 TTASDL
+127 TTASEL

-139 STSYTIT
+139 STNYTIA

-152 DHIIVKADAE
+152 NHIIVKADAE

-177 SYEIFENPN
+177 AYEIFEEPN
-186 RVVITTAWDDY
+186 RVVITTAWGDY
-197 TTTTAKKASELRVRG
+197 TTTTAKKDTEIRVLG
-212 GIKSPILDDLEKGE
+212 GIKSPIIDDIAKGE
-226 VLTILEE
+226 TLTILEE
-233 METWTKVITDDGI
+233 LENWTEVITDDGI
-246 IGYVKSKNLGNT
+246 IGYVKSKNLGSK

-265 DYVPEEFTHIKKDF
+265 DFVEEAFTHIKKDF

-286 QVFNRSA
+286 QVFNRNA
-293 NGNISSVLQST
+293 NSNISSVLSST

-319 ENGGI
+319 EKGGI

-350 GAADQGLENPDLTA
+350 GAVDQGLENPDLTTI
-364 VLTHTSSRDNLVNN
+364 LTHTSSRDNLVNN

-383 IQYNLDGINVDFE
+383 IQYNLDGINIDFE
-396 SVSPEVGDAYI
+396 SVDPAVGDSYI

-412 LSLKCANNGIVLSV
+412 LSLKCANNEIVLSV

-474 EGIENTLK
+474 EGIENTMK

-494 FYARVWKLTPV
+494 FYARVWKLTPADGI
-505 EGESLPEDGAVVDSF
+505 ELPETGSMITDYSDY
-520 TNFDISC
+520 NISC
-527 YSASMGEQKKLASV
+527 YSASMSEQKKLANV
-541 NGVTPVWS
+541 NGITPIWS
-549 DDVGQHY
+549 DEIGQHY
-556 VEYINGGSIYQIWM
+556 VEYKNSGAIYQIWM

-598 EQSAVWDTIIKYIN
+598 EQSSVWDTIIKYIN

>member
-1 MHLECRMLKY
+1 
-11 FITEKVIS
+11 
-19 TDLIEERNIQM
+19 M

-38 AAIAFIF
+38 AALVFIL
-45 VVVIFMI
+45 VVILFMI
-52 LGKVIDKYTPTD
+52 LGKVIDKYSPTD
-64 ERQDLA
+64 ERQDLG
-70 IQYNLTSNDEVAIIY
+70 IHYGITSEEEVAIIY
-85 NNELIEAKA
+85 NNELIEAKG
-94 KVINDVVYL
+94 KVLNGVVYL
-103 RLDTVKSYINDRFY
+103 RVDTVKNYINDRFY
-117 WDSNENLLRY
+117 WDANENILRY
-127 TTASDL
+127 TTAEDL

-139 STSYTIT
+139 STNYTIT
-146 KDSHSS
+146 KDSHSL

-162 TAYIAIDF
+162 TAYVAIDF

-177 SYEIFENPN
+177 AYEIFENPN
-186 RVVITTAWDDY
+186 RVIITTAWGNY
-197 TTTTAKKASELRVRG
+197 TTTTTKKDTELRILG
-212 GIKSPILDDLEKGE
+212 GIKSPILDDLKKGE
-226 VLTILEE
+226 ELTVLKEL
-233 METWTKVITDDGI
+233 ETWTEVITNDGI
-246 IGYVKSKNLGNT
+246 IGYVKSKNLGNN

-293 NGNISSVLQST
+293 NSNISSVLQST

-319 ENGGI
+319 NNGNI
-324 GSLASSDYVSY
+324 GSLASTDYVNY

-350 GAADQGLENPDLTA
+350 GAADQGLENPDLTSI
-364 VLTHTSSRDNLVNN
+364 LTHTSSRDNLVNN
-378 LISAA
+378 LISSA
-383 IQYNLDGINVDFE
+383 IQYNLDGINIDFE
-396 SVSPEVGDAYI
+396 SVDPAVGDSYI

-426 DNYVPTAYTAFYD
+426 DNYVPSAYTAFYN

-446 ADYVVIMAYDEHYSG
+446 ADYVVVMAYDEHYSG

-482 EVPADQI
+482 EVPANQI

-494 FYARVWKLTPV
+494 FYARVWSLTPAD
-505 EGESLPEDGAVVDSF
+505 GESLPKDGVVIDSF

-527 YSASMGEQKKLASV
+527 YSASMGEQKRLANA
-541 NGVTPVWS
+541 NGVTPIWS
-549 DDVGQHY
+549 DEVGQHY
-556 VEYINGGSIYQIWM
+556 VEYKNGGSIYQIWM

-583 DSFGLA
+583 DSFKLA
-589 GGSFWKLGL
+589 GGAFWKLGL
-598 EQSAVWDTIIKYIN
+598 EQESVWDTIIKYIN